1 MKFLKITQ
9 NCLQNYLKLKVSKI
23 GQIVNKCLGRLV
35 RKFVAKNIKNSPIW
49 SHWRGLKMIFIRA
62 IQGSILRERGLN
74 RATHLCSV
82 RK

>member
-35 RKFVAKNIKNSPIW
+35 RKFVAKNIKKAQSG
-49 SHWRGLKMIFIRA
+49 RTG
-62 IQGSILRERGLN
+62 E
-74 RATHLCSV
+74 V
-82 RK
+82 